1 MYQSV
6 PGRKKRWGG
15 ERGTEGSRKE
25 EKEVSRVFLANELLL
40 HSSKMVLNHQQHWD
54 YTSVNLKI

>member
-1 MYQSV
+1 M
-6 PGRKKRWGG
+6 
-15 ERGTEGSRKE
+15 EGSRKE
-25 EKEVSRVFLANELLL
+25 EKEVSRVFLANEILL